1 MTAKEK
7 KALEEAQ
14 AYKDYKEAFLKE
26 YPTKESYYKKL
37 SEDVKALEEGR
48 LETYSAEEFERNMD
62 DFLKEL
68 EKNNI

>member
-1 MTAKEK
+1 MTAKERK
-7 KALEEAQ
+7 

-48 LETYSAEEFERNMD
+48 LETFPIEELDIEAMM
-62 DFLKEL
+62 KEV
-68 EKNNI
+68 EEECESKAHKAV